1 MLTQKLQ
8 DALNEQ
14 INKELYSEYIY
25 LSMEAYMRQNDLD
38 GFANFFHV
46 QTQEEHLH
54 AMKIYNFV
62 IDRGGK
68 VVLKKLDDPPVDFKS
83 VIDVFEQT
91 LTHEQYI
98 TKSISDL
105 MDIAMKEN
113 DHAVI
118 SFLKWYVDEQVE
130 EEATVTKILSKLK
143 LIGGEGHGMLMID
156 GELAMRVFTPPP
168 AVGAGT
174 AA

>member
-1 MLTQKLQ
+1 MLSAKMQ

-14 INKELYSEYIY
+14 INRELYSEYIY
-25 LSMEAYMRQNDLD
+25 LSMEAYMRSIDLD
-38 GFANFFHV
+38 GIANFFIV

-54 AMKIYNFV
+54 AMKIYNFI

-68 VVLKKLDDPPVDFKS
+68 VELKAIGTPPVEFKS

-91 LTHEQYI
+91 LEHENYI
-98 TKSISDL
+98 TKSINEL
-105 MDIAMKEN
+105 MDVAVREN

-130 EEATVTKILSKLK
+130 EEANVTKILSKLK
-143 LIGGEGHGMLMID
+143 LIGGEGHGLLMID
-156 GELAMRVFTPPP
+156 QELAARVFTPPP
-168 AVGAGT
+168 AGPGGA
-174 AA
+174 A

>member
-1 MLTQKLQ
+1 MLSQKLQ
-8 DALNEQ
+8 DVMNEQ
-14 INKELYSEYIY
+14 INRELHSEYIY
-25 LSMEAYMRQNDLD
+25 LSMEAYMRSNDLD

-46 QTQEEHLH
+46 QTQEEHFH
-54 AMKIYNFV
+54 AMKIYDFI

-68 VVLKKLDDPPVDFKS
+68 VVLKAIEAPPVDFKS

-91 LTHEQYI
+91 LAHEQFI
-98 TKSISDL
+98 TKSINDL
-105 MDIAMKEN
+105 MDIAIKEN

-130 EEATVTKILSKLK
+130 EEATVGKILSKLK
-143 LIGGEGHGMLMID
+143 IIGGEGHGLLMLD
-156 GELAMRVFTPPP
+156 QELAARTFTPPP
-168 AVGAGT
+168 AGES